1 MINIAICDDE
11 KIFVKKLNK
20 VVSNYLDR
28 NQIEYNID
36 LFYSGED
43 FVELGINM
51 SQYSILFMDI
61 EMGSLNGIDTAR
73 ILRRYYN
80 DSYLILVTAFAKY
93 SLEGYSVDTTR
104 YILKTDPYF
113 VNAIEESLSNILQRM
128 KVDMELYTFEFKQCI
143 KSFNLNKIA
152 YIESLMHTLVF
163 HVIDNGYKEY
173 TLRAPLT
180 YYDNMFSDKG
190 FIRVQQSYLVNW
202 KFIERINNYMI
213 EIKDGTKIAA
223 SKKTYKDIKK
233 KYVELKGEM

>member
-61 EMGSLNGIDTAR
+61 EMGSFNGIDTAR
-73 ILRRYYN
+73 ILRQYYN

-128 KVDMELYTFEFKQCI
+128 KVDM
-143 KSFNLNKIA
+143 IA

-202 KFIERINNYMI
+202 RFIERINNYMI